1 MNKKILRYAEPD
13 VVFRTGSF
21 YYPIIVNRNY
31 FFVICPRK
39 EVKVVFSRGVF
50 FIYILFLPR
59 KLFLCYTDKRILRY
73 AEPEVVFREGVLF
86 LHYVH

>member
-1 MNKKILRYAEPD
+1 MREPLLKADTLLRYAEPE

-50 FIYILFLPR
+50 FHIYSIS
-59 KLFLCYTDKRILRY
+59 
-73 AEPEVVFREGVLF
+73 A
-86 LHYVH
+86 

>member
-1 MNKKILRYAEPD
+1 MNKRILRYAEPE

-39 EVKVVFSRGVF
+39 EVKVVF
-50 FIYILFLPR
+50 
-59 KLFLCYTDKRILRY
+59 
-73 AEPEVVFREGVLF
+73 REGVLF
-86 LHYVH
+86 LRYVH